1 MKDLLKNK
9 KVLVGLLALG
19 VVAYY
24 VYGQKR
30 KADIKA
36 KGQEY
41 ADTPAPYLQAPA
53 PTSTIVTPV
62 KLEKELQ
69 APSSAEDVF
78 SGKRNKNT
86 LI

>member
-1 MKDLLKNK
+1 MKNYLKDK

-30 KADIKA
+30 KADLKA
-36 KGQEY
+36 RAEEL
-41 ADTPAPYLQAPA
+41 ANTPAIVANLEVSTAPA
-53 PTSTIVTPV
+53 

>member
-1 MKDLLKNK
+1 MKNYLKDK

-30 KADIKA
+30 KADLKA
-36 KGQEY
+36 RAEEL
-41 ADTPAPYLQAPA
+41 ANTPAIV
-53 PTSTIVTPV
+53 STTEVSTAPV

-69 APSSAEDVF
+69 VPSSAEDVF

>member
-30 KADIKA
+30 KADLKA
-36 KGQEY
+36 RAEEL
-41 ADTPAPYLQAPA
+41 ANTTPPEIA
-53 PTSTIVTPV
+53 TSQSTASTPV